1 MGFIHRITE
10 QVSAESNEDT
20 WLSLSTSLDFQDA
33 NVSREGKM
41 LYSTQ
46 YSTQSEWK

>member
-10 QVSAESNEDT
+10 QVGAESNKDT
-20 WLSLSTSLDFQDA
+20 WLSTSSDLQDA
-33 NVSREGKM
+33 NVAHEGKM
-41 LYSTQ
+41 LCSAQ